1 MHTTVFSG
9 AILGVDGLT
18 VEVEVD
24 IARGIPS
31 FSIVGLPNTAVR
43 ESRERVTAAIKN
55 TGLEFPLERIT
66 VNLAPADIKKEGA
79 AFDLAIAM
87 GIVLAA
93 ARRTSAD
100 GGIPP
105 DWQRTVFL
113 GELTLGGDIRK
124 VRGVLPIL
132 LHAKRSGFTRAVI
145 PHKNHAESLYV
156 AGVEVLGC
164 KRFSD
169 VLALVL
175 EDASPRV
182 ASSIRSRSSGA
193 ADSAGDRIAI
203 AAPEDVLRKP
213 RDRVESLAI
222 SEDDDPANVY
232 GDMKDVFG
240 QESVKRALL
249 VAAAGGH
256 HVLMSGPPGAGK
268 TMLARRFCSILP
280 ALDEQAALET
290 TMVYSTAGL
299 LDGAGLV
306 TRSPFRAPHHSA
318 SDAGLI
324 GGGTIPRPGEVTL
337 AHNGVL
343 FLDELPE
350 FKRHVLETLRE
361 PLEEGRITISRAKS
375 AVTFPARFQ
384 LIAAMNP
391 CPCGQTGSRDQICRC
406 GPQVIERYLG
416 KISGPLLDR
425 IAIHVF
431 VRPVE
436 LSAFGVDGSA
446 RETSAEMR
454 SLVAEARERQK
465 RRVLAGTSDRTDGSA
480 HGDGRGGLGDGAFV
494 FLNARLS
501 EMLVKKYC
509 RLDEAGNNLL
519 IRAQKQLRVS
529 ARGRGHLLRVSRT
542 IADLEGSDSVKAAH
556 VAEAVQYGV
565 REAPG

>member
-9 AILGVDGLT
+9 SILGVDGLT

-31 FSIVGLPNTAVR
+31 FSIVGLPNMAVR

-93 ARRTSAD
+93 ARKKSPD
-100 GGIPP
+100 GEVPEEWSRVIY
-105 DWQRTVFL
+105 L
-113 GELTLGGDIRK
+113 GELTLGGDLRR

-132 LHAKRSGFTRAVI
+132 LHAKRNGFTRAVI
-145 PHKNHAESLYV
+145 PYANHPESLYV
-156 AGVEVLGC
+156 AGVEVFAC
-164 KRFSD
+164 RRITD
-169 VLALVL
+169 VLSLVL
-175 EDASPRV
+175 EG
-182 ASSIRSRSSGA
+182 ASSRLKRAFGSLGESDSTGA
-193 ADSAGDRIAI
+193 ADPASDGGLPATEIFH
-203 AAPEDVLRKP
+203 KP
-213 RDRVESLAI
+213 AERVERPVAP
-222 SEDDDPANVY
+222 DGDDPANQY
-232 GDMKDVFG
+232 GDMRDVFG
-240 QESVKRALL
+240 QESAKRALL

-290 TMVYSTAGL
+290 TMIYSTAGL

-306 TRSPFRAPHHSA
+306 TRSPFRSPHHSA

-324 GGGTIPRPGEVTL
+324 GGGTVPRPGEVTL

-343 FLDELPE
+343 FMDELPE

-361 PLEEGRITISRAKS
+361 PLEEGRITISRAKT

-391 CPCGQTGSRDQICRC
+391 CPCGQSGLADRVCRC
-406 GPQVIERYLG
+406 SPQVIERYMG

-425 IAIHVF
+425 IAIHLF

-436 LSAFGVDGSA
+436 LSAFALDGA

-454 SLVAEARERQK
+454 ALVAEARERQ
-465 RRVLAGTSDRTDGSA
+465 RRRLLRDGLNRSEIA
-480 HGDGRGGLGDGAFV
+480 SPGGGAFGV
-494 FLNARLS
+494 APMPLNARLS
-501 EMLVKKYC
+501 EKLVKKYC
-509 RLDEAGNNLL
+509 RLDDAENDML
-519 IRAQKQLRVS
+519 IRAQRQLRVS
-529 ARGRGHLLRVSRT
+529 ARGRGHLLRVART
-542 IADLEGSDSVKAAH
+542 IADLEGSEPIQAAH
-556 VAEAVQYGV
+556 VAEAVQYRA
-565 REAPG
+565 RENRS

>member
-9 AILGVDGLT
+9 AILGIDGLT

-66 VNLAPADIKKEGA
+66 VNLAPADIRKEGA

-87 GIVLAA
+87 GIVLTTAQKK
-93 ARRTSAD
+93 TTD
-100 GGIPP
+100 GGIPSE
-105 DWQRTVFL
+105 WQRAIFL

-132 LHAKRSGFTRAVI
+132 LHAKRNGFTRAVI
-145 PHKNHAESLYV
+145 PYRNHAESLYV

-164 KRFSD
+164 KRLSD

-175 EDASPRV
+175 EDASLRLKTAV
-182 ASSIRSRSSGA
+182 RSKTPNPTA
-193 ADSAGDRIAI
+193 PLVRII
-203 AAPEDVLRKP
+203 EPDDVLRKP
-213 RDRVESLAI
+213 VDRVEPLVA
-222 SEDDDPANVY
+222 SEDDDPANQY
-232 GDMKDVFG
+232 GDMRDVFG

-280 ALDEQAALET
+280 PLDEQAALET
-290 TMVYSTAGL
+290 TMIYSTAGL
-299 LDGAGLV
+299 LDGTGLV

-324 GGGTIPRPGEVTL
+324 GGGTVPRPGEVTL

-350 FKRHVLETLRE
+350 FKRHVLESLRE

-436 LSAFGVDGSA
+436 LSAFGANGSS
-446 RETSAEMR
+446 RETSATMR

-465 RRVLAGTSDRTDGSA
+465 RRVSAGESERADGSSR
-480 HGDGRGGLGDGAFV
+480 DEGRGRLGDGAFV

-501 EMLVKKYC
+501 EKLVKKYC
-509 RLDEAGNNLL
+509 RLDDAGNDLL
-519 IRAQKQLRVS
+519 IRAQRQLRVS
-529 ARGRGHLLRVSRT
+529 ARGRGHLLRVART
-542 IADLEGSDSVKAAH
+542 IADLEGSAAIKAAH
-556 VAEAVQYGV
+556 VAEAVQYRM
-565 REAPG
+565 REVGG